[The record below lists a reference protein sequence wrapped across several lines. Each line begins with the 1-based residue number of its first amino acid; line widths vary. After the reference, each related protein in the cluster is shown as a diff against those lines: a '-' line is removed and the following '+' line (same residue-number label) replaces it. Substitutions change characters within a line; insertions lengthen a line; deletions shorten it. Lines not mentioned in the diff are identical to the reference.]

1 MKIFKRLITGLLLLA
16 WLGQV
21 QAATGIIQRGEYLG
35 RADVEA
41 FIADMVRR
49 HGFET
54 NELRALLAQGEQQK
68 RVLELVSKP
77 AEGKD
82 WSKYRPI
89 FVTERRIKKGVE
101 FWETHEELLKQAE
114 ETYSVPAEIIV
125 AIIGVETFY
134 GTRMGTFPVLDT
146 LMTLGFDYP
155 PRSKFF
161 KRQLEEFLLL
171 SREQN
176 IDPLEPKGSYAAA
189 MGMGQFI
196 SSSYRD
202 FAVDF
207 DQNGQI
213 DLWKSFPDGIGSVA
227 NYFSRH
233 HWKLGEPVIGPAFV
247 EGKGYKR
254 IKANE
259 LKPAHSVDTLSKAG
273 VSPSQPVY
281 QDELLSFLDLKGE
294 KGHEYW
300 LGHHNFYVIT
310 RYNHS
315 VKYALAVYQLSQAVK
330 RARLAR
336 GE

>member
-1 MKIFKRLITGLLLLA
+1 MKKFKRLISGLLLMVC
-16 WLGQV
+16 LGQAS
-21 QAATGIIQRGEYLG
+21 AATGIIQRGEYLG
-35 RADVEA
+35 REDVES
-41 FIADMVRR
+41 FVADMVKR
-49 HGFET
+49 HGFEV
-54 NELRALLAQGEQQK
+54 NELRALLAQGERQK

-89 FVTERRIKKGVE
+89 FVNDKRINAGVK
-101 FWETHEELLKQAE
+101 FWNKHEALLQQAE
-114 ETYSVPAEIIV
+114 EAYQVPAEIIV

-207 DQNGQI
+207 DNDGQI
-213 DLWKSFPDGIGSVA
+213 DLWRNFADGIGSVA

-233 HWKLGEPVIGPAFV
+233 HWDYGKSVIAPAYV
-247 EGKGYKR
+247 KGKEYKQL
-254 IKANE
+254 KANQ
-259 LKPAHSVDTLSKAG
+259 LKPSYSKAQLAKAG
-273 VSPSQPVY
+273 VSGSQFIA
-281 QDELLSFLDLKGE
+281 DKETMSFLDLKGAN
-294 KGHEYW
+294 GREYW

-315 VKYALAVYQLSQAVK
+315 VKYALAVFQLSQAVK
-330 RARLAR
+330 RARLAQ
-336 GE
+336 GG

>member
-1 MKIFKRLITGLLLLA
+1 MKIIKRLIPGVLLLTL
-16 WLGQV
+16 LGQL
-21 QAATGIIQRGEYLG
+21 QAATGIIQRGGYLG
-35 RADVEA
+35 RADVET
-41 FIADMVRR
+41 FILDMSER
-49 HGFET
+49 HGFDD
-54 NELRALLAQGEQQK
+54 NDLRALLAQGEQQK
-68 RVLELVSKP
+68 RVLELVTKP
-77 AEGKD
+77 AEGKN
-82 WSKYRPI
+82 WSEYRPI
-89 FVTERRIKKGVE
+89 FITDKRIDAGVK
-101 FWETHEELLKQAE
+101 FWIKNEEILKNAEQA
-114 ETYSVPAEIIV
+114 YSVPADVIV

-176 IDPLEPKGSYAAA
+176 LDPLAQKGSYAAA

-207 DQNGQI
+207 DENGQT
-213 DLWKSFPDGIGSVA
+213 DLWHSPADGIGSVA

-233 HWKLGEPVIGPAFV
+233 KWIYGQPVIAPAFIR
-247 EGKGYKR
+247 GKGYKKL
-254 IKANE
+254 KANE
-259 LKPAHSVDTLSKAG
+259 LKPQYTEKQLKDAG
-273 VSPSQPVY
+273 VAPSRKIDP
-281 QDELLSFLDLKGE
+281 DEQVSFLDLKGA

-330 RARLAR
+330 RAKLAR
-336 GE
+336 GK